1 MNKNMPDALAH
12 YAVSYL
18 VASRVTKPK
27 YALFIALIGLLPDI
41 DVLLRVH
48 RWVTHSLIPVALV
61 ASATAVILLYTRR
74 SYLKYLALATTLY
87 ILHIALDIFVAPTPL
102 LWPLTSQA
110 YMLDITLSSTITE
123 DGIVIDPQIAI
134 ITNNADFTRKPA
146 IDGSLVSTTGVIIA
160 IGVIAIIIIEELKN
174 YFGFEKQ

>member
-61 ASATAVILLYTRR
+61 ASATAVILLHTRR
-74 SYLKYLALATTLY
+74 NYLKHLILATTLY
-87 ILHIALDIFVAPTPL
+87 TLHIVLDVFVAPTPL
-102 LWPLTSQA
+102 LWPITNQA
-110 YMLDITLSSTITE
+110 YMLQVGIDGIITTNSIDITPQAN
-123 DGIVIDPQIAI
+123 IVVEQ
-134 ITNNADFTRKPA
+134 ADFTPRPT
-146 IDGSLVSTTGVIIA
+146 IEGPIISPTGLIIA
-160 IGVIAIIIIEELKN
+160 IGVAAVLLAEHLAKTVRR
-174 YFGFEKQ
+174 